1 MVLFGKK
8 YCKKGHKMD
17 PSWRYCPVCISPL
30 TGWFVYFEEGQVSKI
45 FDIHLGKNL
54 IGCGEDCEVRIL
66 LKKIQRHHA
75 MIVSKE
81 GQFKLVA
88 QGSEGHVMLNGNDVS
103 SASLIDGDI
112 ITLGDSEFKFKS
124 I

>member
-17 PSWRYCPVCISPL
+17 TSWNHCPICISPL
-30 TGWFVYFEEGQVSKI
+30 TGWFVYFDEGQVSKI
-45 FDIHLGKNL
+45 FDVHLGKNL
-54 IGCGEDCEVRIL
+54 IGRGEECEVRVL
-66 LKKIQRHHA
+66 LNSVQRHHA
-75 MIVSKE
+75 LIVSRE
-81 GQFKLVA
+81 GSYNLMA
-88 QGSEGHVMLNGNDVS
+88 QGSEGLIMVNGNDVS

-112 ITLGDSEFKFKS
+112 ITLGKAEFKFKS